1 MHKLIFMRYK
11 TEAVNVDINTTFNK
25 QNLKNITL
33 VILGCLLSAI
43 GVNMFLVNAKLVS
56 GGVSGIAVLIQYALN
71 FPAGY
76 TVLIANIP
84 LLILSYKKLNKRFT
98 IYSIIGTISLS
109 IFLLLTKNLSSILTV
124 HDTLL
129 ICVYGGVITGAGVG
143 LAYSNHGS
151 EGGMNIV
158 VMLVKKKYNNFDVG
172 QLGFAVNCLIVFL
185 GMLLNGLTVGLYTL
199 MSMYIAAFVTDKMIY
214 GLSRK
219 KVLLIIT
226 DKQDEVCDYIRISMH
241 REATILEGKGITGN
255 ERKVLYCIVH
265 VSRLPE
271 FKYSILKIDEDALI
285 SIIDASEVD
294 GKGFNS
300 SIL

>member
-1 MHKLIFMRYK
+1 VK
-11 TEAVNVDINTTFNK
+11 INTIFNK
-25 QNLKNITL
+25 QNIKNSTF
-33 VILGCLLSAI
+33 VIAGCLLSAV
-43 GVNMFLVNAKLVS
+43 GVNLFLVNAKLFS
-56 GGVSGIAVLIQYALN
+56 GGVSGIAILIQYASK

-76 TVLIANIP
+76 TVLLANIP
-84 LLILSYKKLNKRFT
+84 LLILSYRKLNKRFT
-98 IYSIIGTISLS
+98 IYSMIGTVSLS
-109 IFLLLTKNLSSILTV
+109 LFLILTRNLNSILTV

-129 ICVYGGVITGAGVG
+129 LCVYGGVLTGVGGG

-151 EGGMNIV
+151 EGGLNII
-158 VMLVKKKYNNFDVG
+158 VMLVKKKYSSFDVG
-172 QLGFAVNCLIVFL
+172 QLGFIVNCVIVFL
-185 GMLLNGLTVGLYTL
+185 GMLLNGIAIALYTL
-199 MSMYIAAFVTDKMIY
+199 MSMYIAAFVTDKMIL

-226 DKQDEVCDYIRISMH
+226 DKEQDVCRYITASMH
-241 REATILEGKGITGN
+241 SEATILNGN
-255 ERKVLYCIVH
+255 SLAGSERKVLYCIVH

-271 FKYSILKIDEDALI
+271 FKYSVLKIDKDALI

>member
-1 MHKLIFMRYK
+1 MK
-11 TEAVNVDINTTFNK
+11 VNILFNK
-25 QNLKNITL
+25 QNIKNVAF
-33 VILGCLLSAI
+33 VIIGCLLSAI
-43 GVNMFLVNAKLVS
+43 GVNMFLINAKLFS
-56 GGVSGIAVLIQYALN
+56 GGVSGIAILIQYALD

-76 TVLIANIP
+76 TILLANIP
-84 LLILSYKKLNKRFT
+84 LFVLSYRKLNKRFT
-98 IYSIIGTISLS
+98 IYSVIGTIFLS
-109 IFLLLTKNLSSILTV
+109 VSLLLTKNLSSILTV

-129 ICVYGGVITGAGVG
+129 LCVYGGVITGVGAG
-143 LAYSNHGS
+143 LTYSNHGS

-158 VMLVKKKYNNFDVG
+158 VMLVKKRYNNFNVG
-172 QLGFAVNCLIVFL
+172 QLGFSVNCVIVFL
-185 GMLLNGLTVGLYTL
+185 GMILNGITVGLYSL
-199 MSMYIAAFVTDKMIY
+199 MSMYIAAFVTDKMIL

-219 KVLLIIT
+219 KVLLIVT
-226 DKQDEVCDYIRISMH
+226 DKEDEVCDYITISMH
-241 REATILEGKGITGN
+241 SEATILDGKGLTGN

-271 FKYSILKIDEDALI
+271 FKYSILKIDGDALI

>member
-1 MHKLIFMRYK
+1 VK
-11 TEAVNVDINTTFNK
+11 VNTIFNK
-25 QNLKNITL
+25 QNIKNAAF
-33 VILGCLLSAI
+33 VIVGCLLSAI
-43 GVNMFLVNAKLVS
+43 GVNMFLVNAKLFS
-56 GGVSGIAVLIQYALN
+56 GGVSGIAILIQYALK

-76 TVLIANIP
+76 TVLLANIP
-84 LLILSYKKLNKRFT
+84 LLILSYRKLNKRFT

-109 IFLLLTKNLSSILTV
+109 SFLLLTKNLSSIITV
-124 HDTLL
+124 RDTLL
-129 ICVYGGVITGAGVG
+129 LCVYGGLLTGTGVG

-151 EGGMNIV
+151 EGGLNII
-158 VMLVKKKYNNFDVG
+158 VMLVKKKYSSFDVG
-172 QLGFAVNCLIVFL
+172 QLGFIVNCVIVFL
-185 GMLLNGLTVGLYTL
+185 GMLLNGITVALYTL
-199 MSMYIAAFVTDKMIY
+199 MSMYIAAFVTDKMIL

-226 DKQDEVCDYIRISMH
+226 DKEHDVCQYITHSMH
-241 REATILEGKGITGN
+241 SEATILNGKALTGI

-265 VSRLPE
+265 VSKLPE
-271 FKYSILKIDEDALI
+271 FKYSILKIDKDALI